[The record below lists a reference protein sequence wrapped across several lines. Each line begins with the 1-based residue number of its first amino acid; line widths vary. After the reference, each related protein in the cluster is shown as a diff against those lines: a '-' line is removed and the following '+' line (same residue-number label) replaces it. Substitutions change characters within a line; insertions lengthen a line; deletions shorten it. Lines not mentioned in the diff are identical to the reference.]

1 MDSPTRR
8 LYRYLSVTGK
18 VKEITTDGACE
29 HIEGL
34 AERYV
39 GREYPGEIRSER
51 VVLSIHPERVY
62 SSG

>member
-1 MDSPTRR
+1 M
-8 LYRYLSVTGK
+8 TGE
-18 VKEITTDGACE
+18 VEEITTDGARE

-39 GREYPGEIRSER
+39 GGEYPGEIRSER
-51 VVLSIHPERVY
+51 VVLRTRPERVY